1 MEVYSL
7 PYEVRWTDIDIN
19 RHVRYSAYI
28 DAAAELRY
36 RFLNQ
41 HGFSPNAFE
50 RLGIGLIYTSLAI
63 NFYREVFLGE
73 TLQITFCLTGM
84 SPQKIRWKVRHDFLK
99 ANGKKAATLIL
110 EGAFLDMATRQPIIP
125 TPGMMDVFL
134 QVPRTPD
141 FEAMSESKWF
151 KTRPLAVSN

>member
-1 MEVYSL
+1 MEAYSL

-41 HGFSPNAFE
+41 HGFPPNAFE
-50 RLGIGLIYTSLAI
+50 KMGVGLVYTSLAI
-63 NFYREVFLGE
+63 NFYREVLLGE
-73 TLQITFCLTGM
+73 TLTITFYVAGM

-99 ANGKKAATLIL
+99 ANGKKAATLVL
-110 EGAFLDMATRQPIIP
+110 DGAFLDMATRQPLIP
-125 TPGMMDVFL
+125 SSELMAVFE
-134 QVPRTPD
+134 QGPRTPD
-141 FEAMSESKWF
+141 FEVMSESKWF
-151 KTRPLAVSN
+151 